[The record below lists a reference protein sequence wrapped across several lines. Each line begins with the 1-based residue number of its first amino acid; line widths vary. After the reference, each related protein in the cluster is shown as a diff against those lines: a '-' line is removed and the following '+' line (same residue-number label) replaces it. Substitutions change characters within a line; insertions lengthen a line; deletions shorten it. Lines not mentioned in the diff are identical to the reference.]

1 MKRTVV
7 STLFLQYTRAVT
19 SPTEETPARRR
30 DAEENRARII
40 AAARDVFLSAGFDAP
55 LDAIARRAG
64 VGRATLYR
72 NFPDRY
78 ALGAAIITDDLAALE
93 ALAREQG
100 DRPDGLTKLLSTII
114 EEHTETYA
122 LVPALL
128 HGPSG
133 SELHALAPRV
143 MHLFAVPLANARV
156 AGLVRDDLTVMD
168 IIDILTMVSAVVA
181 GETPVGSRR
190 EHATRALEL
199 LLHGIV
205 PRDVA

>member
-1 MKRTVV
+1 M
-7 STLFLQYTRAVT
+7 T

-40 AAARDVFLSAGFDAP
+40 AAAREVFFLNGFDAP

-78 ALGAAIITDDLAALE
+78 ALGAAIITDDLEALE
-93 ALAREQG
+93 ALASEQG
-100 DRPDGLTKLLSTII
+100 DRPEGLTMLLSTII
-114 EEHTETYA
+114 EDHTETYA

-133 SELHALAPRV
+133 SDLQALVPRV
-143 MHLFAVPLANARV
+143 TRLFAVPLANARA

-168 IIDILTMVSAVVA
+168 IIDVLAMVSAVVA
-181 GETPVGSRR
+181 GEASDRSRR
-190 EHATRALEL
+190 PRATRALEL
-199 LLHGIV
+199 LLHGII
-205 PRDVA
+205 PRTVA